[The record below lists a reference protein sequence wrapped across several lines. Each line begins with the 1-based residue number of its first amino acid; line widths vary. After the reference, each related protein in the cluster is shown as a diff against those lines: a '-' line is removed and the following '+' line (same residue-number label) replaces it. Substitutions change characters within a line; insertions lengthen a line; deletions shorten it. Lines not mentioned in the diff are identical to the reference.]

1 MPTQPTIRLQFWHD
15 RSFAPAPGNDDL
27 LDFMQA
33 FNIEPWK
40 VHSPQVLTGRC
51 WGDGLVP
58 VEVDFKYRPT
68 SRCNFAEAAVQL
80 CRFFADVVKR
90 YADELFHT
98 SAHIANMYPVGET
111 LTEDVVAMFLR
122 VVLLRPLTMQS
133 HGYIKSNPS
142 LNHNVIFDT
151 LSLMVEIP
159 CQVLEVEKM
168 RNAGNWTALK
178 DTILSKLSSSQG
190 SAVPEGVVEDWNRSL
205 AAFEDVQRFSKH
217 IKPCF
222 DDLSGQKYVSGGTFY
237 TNLAQIRV
245 AISQFSVYQK
255 CSQSIIEKLVK
266 SYEKKAEDSRP
277 AKVCSM
283 AILLGCTYMYAPID
297 PMTALALSGAIIG
310 GVIKISE
317 FFGGMKNINEFQDKI
332 ANFEIALR
340 NAQFALGILFCN
352 QALGMP
358 FPLLA
363 KPKGVETLEGLGIDV
378 KHVKGEEYSHKF
390 ALKSLKEFRR
400 SYEDLEKVRDLVR
413 KDAGI
418 KEFLETTM
426 ASASPDGGE
435 PMDCQED

>member
-1 MPTQPTIRLQFWHD
+1 
-15 RSFAPAPGNDDL
+15 
-27 LDFMQA
+27 
-33 FNIEPWK
+33 
-40 VHSPQVLTGRC
+40 
-51 WGDGLVP
+51 
-58 VEVDFKYRPT
+58 
-68 SRCNFAEAAVQL
+68 
-80 CRFFADVVKR
+80 
-90 YADELFHT
+90 
-98 SAHIANMYPVGET
+98 MYPVGET

-133 HGYIKSNPS
+133 HGYIKSNP
-142 LNHNVIFDT
+142 LLDHNVIFDT

-159 CQVLEVEKM
+159 CQALEVEKM
-168 RNAGNWTALK
+168 RNAGDWTALK

-245 AISQFSVYQK
+245 AVSQFSVYQK

-266 SYEKKAEDSRP
+266 NHEKKAKDPRP
-277 AKVCSM
+277 VMVAGAAVLSFIP
-283 AILLGCTYMYAPID
+283 AIPYIYASTD
-297 PMTALALSGAIIG
+297 PKTAIFLVGAFIG

-317 FFGGMKNINEFQDKI
+317 FFGGKKNINES
-332 ANFEIALR
+332 LR

-378 KHVKGEEYSHKF
+378 THIKGEEYSHKF